1 MEHTH
6 LVKGLDYSLLHKVR
20 SEIAMREQKNDEAL
34 ESQYNVS
41 GFYNFGTVSL
51 AVQCLVE
58 RIHYDLRYCFCF
70 TGRSKK

>member
-20 SEIAMREQKNDEAL
+20 SEIAMREQKNDEVL

-41 GFYNFGTVSL
+41 YNRLFCIYFSGSIFIFFY
-51 AVQCLVE
+51 VQVF
-58 RIHYDLRYCFCF
+58 YM
-70 TGRSKK
+70 